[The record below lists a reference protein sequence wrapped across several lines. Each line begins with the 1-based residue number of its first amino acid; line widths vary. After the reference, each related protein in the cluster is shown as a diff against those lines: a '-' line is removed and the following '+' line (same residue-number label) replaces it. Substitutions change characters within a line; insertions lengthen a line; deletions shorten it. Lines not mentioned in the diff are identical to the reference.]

1 MQEFYTDL
9 CLLFQIIK
17 DDIFFKKYENT
28 EKDIEL
34 LKKDVANFKILI
46 VDKIVD
52 QSFSQKFWIST
63 VESIHSRFQDSFES
77 VKTKL
82 QIFLDT
88 TLGNISLC
96 IFDSMIDWVETD
108 FDEAIV
114 FSEVRKY
121 FWFWIY
127 WFANTD
133 FFPRDV

>member
-1 MQEFYTDL
+1 
-9 CLLFQIIK
+9 LFQIIK
-17 DDIFFKKYENT
+17 DDIFDKKFGNS

-34 LKKDVANFKILI
+34 LKKDVENFKILK

-77 VKTKL
+77 VKTKV
-82 QIFLDT
+82 QVFLDT

>member
-1 MQEFYTDL
+1 M
-9 CLLFQIIK
+9 
-17 DDIFFKKYENT
+17 
-28 EKDIEL
+28 
-34 LKKDVANFKILI
+34 LKKDVEKFKILK

-77 VKTKL
+77 VKTKV

-133 FFPRDV
+133 FFPHDV